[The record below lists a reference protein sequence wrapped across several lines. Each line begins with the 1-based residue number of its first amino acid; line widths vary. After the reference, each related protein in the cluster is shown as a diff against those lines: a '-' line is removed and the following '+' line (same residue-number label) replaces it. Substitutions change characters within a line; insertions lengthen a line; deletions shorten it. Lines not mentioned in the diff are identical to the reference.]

1 MSDIMAMRVVV
12 VFSPAVAFFI
22 MFGTTGSTPF
32 EAFLSW
38 AAGEFF
44 PSSSPLP
51 TAPSSPSDPLPE
63 LRLFESDGLSTAML
77 FESVTSA
84 FLTSSEDFESAA
96 LPSFRADAFSGFT
109 SFVSDAASALSDSDS
124 EVVSVLSSVP
134 SAVSAVPDSANDSP
148 ELSPLSV
155 TFSLF
160 PAESLSEIEPSV
172 SNEPASPEYPSSLSS
187 DPASLSDS
195 RLPSEDSDS

>member
-1 MSDIMAMRVVV
+1 MAMRVVV

-44 PSSSPLP
+44 PSSAPLP
-51 TAPSSPSDPLPE
+51 TVTSSSLSDTLPS
-63 LRLFESDGLSTAML
+63 LRLFESDELSPAIL

-96 LPSFRADAFSGFT
+96 LLSFRADAFSDFT
-109 SFVSDAASALSDSDS
+109 SFVSDAASSLSDSDS
-124 EVVSVLSSVP
+124 EDVSDLPSVP
-134 SAVSAVPDSANDSP
+134 SAVSGVSDFANDSP

-155 TFSLF
+155 TFSLS
-160 PAESLSEIEPSV
+160 PAVSLSEIEPSV
-172 SNEPASPEYPSSLSS
+172 SDEPASLEYPASLSS
-187 DPASLSDS
+187 DSVPLSDS
-195 RLPSEDSDS
+195 GLPSEDSDS